1 MSLQAFMLMLCGGA
15 GLLGLWIDVRFPGL
29 APADLMRAAIRI
41 VAAFAIGYLV
51 APVLTLAVGAGLSPA
66 AALMLLVLPALVL
79 FFLTAIWMM
88 RALQAMLP
96 GMHR

>member
-15 GLLGLWIDVRFPGL
+15 ALLALWIDIRFPRFS
-29 APADLMRAAIRI
+29 PPDVMRAVMRVI
-41 VAAFAIGYLV
+41 AAFAVGYLIT
-51 APVLTLAVGAGLSPA
+51 PVLTLALGAGLSPA

-79 FFLTAIWMM
+79 FFLAAIWMM

-96 GMHR
+96 GLHR

>member
-1 MSLQAFMLMLCGGA
+1 MSLQAFMLILCGGA
-15 GLLGLWIDVRFPGL
+15 GLLALWIDIRFPRF
-29 APADLMRAAIRI
+29 APPDLMRAAIRI
-41 VAAFAIGYLV
+41 VVAFAIGYLV
-51 APVLTLAVGAGLSPA
+51 APVLTLAVGAGMSPA

-96 GMHR
+96 GLYR